1 MHIIQFYLFSILL
14 LPSIL
19 FAQDLNIPSGLKLEI
34 FTDQIDSP
42 RQMTQGSMGTI
53 FVGSRK
59 TGSVFAVKDQDEN
72 GRADKVRVI
81 AENLN
86 QPAGVSMFGGDL
98 YIAEIDKIW
107 KIKDIE
113 NWLISNPTSRPPLEL
128 VSDDLPDD
136 EWHGWKWLVHDRGGN
151 LYTNIGAPCNVCL
164 KEDPRYATIVKYDGN
179 NWGIVARGVRNSVGF
194 DFHPVSGEL
203 YFGDNGRDWLG
214 DDTPSC
220 ELNRLTKEGSHFGF
234 PYLHDSKTIDPE
246 FGKVSHGFSLQK
258 PILELGA
265 HVAPTGLVFYDHD
278 ALGGEYTNNIFL
290 TLHGSWN
297 RSSKVGYKV
306 IRVIL
311 DDQGEV
317 VRTEDFVTGFL
328 DGETV
333 IGRPGAPMVMSDGSL
348 LIADD
353 KQSIIYRVFKS

>member
-1 MHIIQFYLFSILL
+1 
-14 LPSIL
+14 
-19 FAQDLNIPSGLKLEI
+19 
-34 FTDQIDSP
+34 
-42 RQMTQGSMGTI
+42 
-53 FVGSRK
+53 
-59 TGSVFAVKDQDEN
+59 VFAVKDQDEN
-72 GRADKVRVI
+72 GRADNVRVI

-86 QPAGVSMFGGDL
+86 QPAGVSMFAGDL

-113 NWLISNPTSRPPLEL
+113 NWLISNPSSRPPLEL

-136 EWHGWKWLVHDRGGN
+136 EWHGWKWLAHDRDGN

-164 KEDPRYATIVKYDGN
+164 KEDQRYATIVKYDGN
-179 NWGIVARGVRNSVGF
+179 EWNIVARGVRNSVGF
-194 DFHPVSGEL
+194 DFHPASGEL

-220 ELNRLTKEGSHFGF
+220 ELNRLIKSGSHFGF

-246 FGKVSHGFSLQK
+246 FGQVPHGYSLQK

-278 ALGGEYTNNIFL
+278 ALGSEYTNNIFL

-306 IRVIL
+306 LRIVL
-311 DDQGEV
+311 DENGNVSNSE
-317 VRTEDFVTGFL
+317 EFITGFL
-328 DGETV
+328 DGEIV
-333 IGRPGAPMVMSDGSL
+333 LGRPAAPMVMNDGSL
-348 LIADD
+348 LISDD
-353 KQSIIYRVFKS
+353 KKSIIYRVSRS